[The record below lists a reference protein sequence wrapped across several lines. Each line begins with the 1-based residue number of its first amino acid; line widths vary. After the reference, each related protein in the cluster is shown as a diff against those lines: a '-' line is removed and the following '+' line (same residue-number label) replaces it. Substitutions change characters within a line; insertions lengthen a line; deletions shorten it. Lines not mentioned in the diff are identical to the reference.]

1 MLLPKMRGTEPQGR
15 ERGGDCWG
23 REWGGKS
30 QGEHMER
37 KQKVKL
43 PRKRRA
49 EDSDEREERKNPWA
63 LACWRC
69 RRTVRWR
76 YWKTR

>member
-1 MLLPKMRGTEPQGR
+1 MLLPKMRGAVPQGR

-30 QGEHMER
+30 QGEHVER

-43 PRKRRA
+43 QGNKGQ
-49 EDSDEREERKNPWA
+49 
-63 LACWRC
+63 
-69 RRTVRWR
+69 RTVMSGRSERTLGHWHAGGVGGQ
-76 YWKTR
+76 

>member
-43 PRKRRA
+43 QGN
-49 EDSDEREERKNPWA
+49 EGQ
-63 LACWRC
+63 
-69 RRTVRWR
+69 RTVMRGRSERTLGHWHAGGVGGQ
-76 YWKTR
+76 